1 MFISNSNFHQ
11 ISENSYLRNEICIFI
26 TNFYLDQKDGNI
38 LIIFPYSQL
47 GSRNHVRLIVHYGR
61 FTLEGSEIKP
71 ITSFSTFLHDIQIF
85 KIALVWAPR
94 CLL

>member
-1 MFISNSNFHQ
+1 MYIYS
-11 ISENSYLRNEICIFI
+11 I
-26 TNFYLDQKDGNI
+26 TNFHFNQKDVTV

-47 GSRNHVRLIVHYGR
+47 RSRNHVRLIVHYNR
-61 FTLEGSEIKP
+61 FALEGSEIKP

-94 CLL
+94 CLP

>member
-1 MFISNSNFHQ
+1 MQ
-11 ISENSYLRNEICIFI
+11 NEICIFI
-26 TNFYLDQKDGNI
+26 VGFYTIVRLDITNLYFHQKDVNI

-47 GSRNHVRLIVHYGR
+47 GSRNHVRLIVLYGR

>member
-1 MFISNSNFHQ
+1 MQ
-11 ISENSYLRNEICIFI
+11 NEICIFI
-26 TNFYLDQKDGNI
+26 VGTHITNFHFNQKDVTV

-47 GSRNHVRLIVHYGR
+47 RSRNHVRLIVHYNR
-61 FTLEGSEIKP
+61 FALEGSEIKP

-94 CLL
+94 CLP

>member
-1 MFISNSNFHQ
+1 MQ
-11 ISENSYLRNEICIFI
+11 NEICIFI
-26 TNFYLDQKDGNI
+26 VGFYTIVRFTNSYFNQKDVNI
-38 LIIFPYSQL
+38 LLVFRYSQL
-47 GSRNHVRLIVHYGR
+47 GSRNHVRLIVLYGR